1 MAAAARAVWQ
11 RTANRC
17 FVQEDAKKTPKLA
30 CYQSSSTTKQV
41 DAGPTNAA
49 DGPDHPALGFMPCD
63 RNPSLSNPP
72 TDTRWWL
79 QLQPSYGYQKGVTY
93 EQLKALEAEVETLR
107 AGTLNLI
114 ATFDE
119 VHPQNGDIIPVD
131 DCENFESSLDAQY
144 GLPVV
149 CMNKASAVR
158 KQEENALYSKNAEE
172 YLEPMGMKKYELV
185 DMYPVSCPVS
195 KPANQFCLD
204 PESPWI
210 GGSKTEPWW
219 RTTDKDELASL
230 VMEKSLNYIENCDLP
245 PPQKKSFRRHPY
257 AHIGCSDHDESLASS
272 LDWKAQTGH
281 IQGCPDFG
289 KTYGHGGVSSGQ
301 GYSDIGSGKSFSSSC
316 TIHKDITEI
325 PQQSE
330 SDPGKA
336 QLMEALSHSQTRARE
351 AEKAAKQAF
360 TEKEHI
366 LNLFFRQASQLFAY
380 KQWFQLLQLETL
392 YIQIKNNEK
401 SISSLLPEVFPR
413 INYKCR
419 NHWRS
424 SQKATKRKRVKRG
437 QRRYDIT
444 RWFKR
449 STVMKNC
456 GYLVFSMWN

>member
-49 DGPDHPALGFMPCD
+49 DEADHPALGFMPCD

-79 QLQPSYGYQKGVTY
+79 QLQPSYGYQKGVTC

-119 VHPQNGDIIPVD
+119 VHLQNGDIIPVD
-131 DCENFESSLDAQY
+131 DCKNFESSLDAQY

-149 CMNKASAVR
+149 CMNKASDVR

-219 RTTDKDELASL
+219 RTTDKDEVVSL

-245 PPQKKSFRRHPY
+245 PPQKKSLRRHPY
-257 AHIGCSDHDESLASS
+257 AHIGCSDHDESLASLLIGRPKLVIYRAVPTLGKHMDIEGFH
-272 LDWKAQTGH
+272 LDKG
-281 IQGCPDFG
+281 IQIL
-289 KTYGHGGVSSGQ
+289 VL
-301 GYSDIGSGKSFSSSC
+301 
-316 TIHKDITEI
+316 
-325 PQQSE
+325 
-330 SDPGKA
+330 A
-336 QLMEALSHSQTRARE
+336 SHSVHVQSTRISQRYRNNLNPTL
-351 AEKAAKQAF
+351 AK
-360 TEKEHI
+360 
-366 LNLFFRQASQLFAY
+366 LS
-380 KQWFQLLQLETL
+380 
-392 YIQIKNNEK
+392 
-401 SISSLLPEVFPR
+401 
-413 INYKCR
+413 
-419 NHWRS
+419 
-424 SQKATKRKRVKRG
+424 
-437 QRRYDIT
+437 
-444 RWFKR
+444 
-449 STVMKNC
+449 
-456 GYLVFSMWN
+456 